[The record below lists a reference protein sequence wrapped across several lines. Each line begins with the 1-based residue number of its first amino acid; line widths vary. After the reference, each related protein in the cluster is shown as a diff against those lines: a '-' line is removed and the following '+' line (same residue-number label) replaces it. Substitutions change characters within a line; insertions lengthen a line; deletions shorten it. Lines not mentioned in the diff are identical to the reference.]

1 MRFTLQ
7 LPVRQLALV
16 FPTLLVTALPV
27 AIGANPEQPGVSLP
41 AASLYDARPAE
52 PTVLGSVPAQTAP
65 SAAVPALP
73 TPPVAAPTAAVSP
86 APVAAPAAASSAP
99 QVAQQAA
106 TPPADPWYR
115 RWFSWL
121 PWNSSKKSA
130 TEASAASQ
138 PQGTPSAQAEAATVA
153 PSARSQ
159 YAYDASNRGIRAGAT
174 GQCVRMGASSLEV
187 PTGECQAQQSQQL
200 SAAKAPATAPAP
212 LAPVV
217 VTAAPKPPPPTMVAV
232 AQPAKQLGAGSG
244 PAPMPVSQPRP
255 EPVYVV
261 PLPPA
266 PPAAKEERA
275 LEPVEP
281 RSLSHD
287 ETIAALSE
295 TPMMREPES
304 DKLSFSSGALF
315 PLGSNKIKPAGQ
327 EKLDELVEQ
336 LRGMRYEKIVVVGH
350 TDPTGS
356 KAMNEKLSKRRAD
369 AVRAYLVAKGVDA
382 KRIQTEGKGGADPL
396 PKTQDCDG
404 LPRMDKIACYAPDR
418 RVDVEVVGSKSQG
431 SASAG
436 LSPNPRS

>member
-7 LPVRQLALV
+7 PPLRQLALV
-16 FPTLLVTALPV
+16 FTVLSVIGLPAALS
-27 AIGANPEQPGVSLP
+27 ANPEAPGVTLP
-41 AASLYDARPAE
+41 PASLYDARPAE
-52 PTVLGSVPAQTAP
+52 PTMLAPVPAQAP
-65 SAAVPALP
+65 PAATTPAP
-73 TPPVAAPTAAVSP
+73 PPPAAAAPVAP
-86 APVAAPAAASSAP
+86 APAPAAAPAAAAASPPSP
-99 QVAQQAA
+99 TAQQAA
-106 TPPADPWYR
+106 TAPAEPWYR

-121 PWNSSKKSA
+121 PWNSSKKNA
-130 TEASAASQ
+130 TEPTAAGQPSSA
-138 PQGTPSAQAEAATVA
+138 QGTA
-153 PSARSQ
+153 PEPGARSQ
-159 YAYDASNRGIRAGAT
+159 YAYDASNHGIRAGAT

-187 PTGECQAQQSQQL
+187 PSGECQAQL
-200 SAAKAPATAPAP
+200 IAGKAPAAAPA
-212 LAPVV
+212 APVAV
-217 VTAAPKPPPPTMVAV
+217 VAAPKPPPPTVVAM
-232 AQPAKQLGAGSG
+232 AQPAKQLGAGSA

-295 TPMMREPES
+295 TPMMHEPDL
-304 DKLSFSSGALF
+304 DKLSFSSGGLF
-315 PLGSNKIKPAGQ
+315 ALGSNKIKPAGQ

-336 LRGMRYEKIVVVGH
+336 LRGMDYDKVVVVGH

-369 AVRAYLVAKGVDA
+369 AVRAYLVSKGVDA
-382 KRIQTEGKGGADPL
+382 KRIQTEGKGGAEPL
-396 PKTQDCDG
+396 PKTQNCDA

-418 RVDVEVVGSKSQG
+418 RVDVEVVSSRSQG
-431 SASAG
+431 SASAN
-436 LSPNPRS
+436 LPANPRS